1 MLTASISSKKGK
13 DTFSI
18 SLTEDF
24 FSVIGNL
31 FISGLTLILYYTYER
46 IA

>member
-1 MLTASISSKKGK
+1 MLTARISPKKGNLTGK

-24 FSVIGNL
+24 FSVSGNL
-31 FISGLTLILYYTYER
+31 FISGLTLI
-46 IA
+46 